1 MSAPER
7 HQTSPGRQDA
17 GLWATL
23 AKTHAAG
30 TLLPAHQHRS
40 GQLVFATRG
49 VMLVETP
56 HARWTVPPQRALWVP
71 PHHAHAIEILSA
83 TDLRTVYCQP
93 ALVAQCASFARR
105 DEVHAVIASPLIQQL
120 VLGLF
125 NGGGGPPP
133 RLPMPASEGLR
144 RALALLLQAHQWQ
157 LSLHELAAEAAMS
170 DRTFTR
176 RFTAEAG
183 LSFRAWRQRARIIAS
198 LDLLASGRPVKG
210 IAHALQF
217 ESPAAYIA
225 SFRTLLGCTPNTFR
239 QGQHGDT
246 HP

>member
-40 GQLVFATRG
+40 GQLAFATRG
-49 VMLVETP
+49 VMLVEAP
-56 HARWTVPPQRALWVP
+56 HARWTVPPQGERAFGDR
-71 PHHAHAIEILSA
+71 EGK
-83 TDLRTVYCQP
+83 T
-93 ALVAQCASFARR
+93 
-105 DEVHAVIASPLIQQL
+105 AV
-120 VLGLF
+120 
-125 NGGGGPPP
+125 
-133 RLPMPASEGLR
+133 
-144 RALALLLQAHQWQ
+144 
-157 LSLHELAAEAAMS
+157 S
-170 DRTFTR
+170 DRSFTR